1 MLQSFTTVFHQIVIL
16 FILISAGYICTK
28 RGFFS
33 PVTIKELSKFVIYI
47 VTPCVILESFN
58 RPFDAAMLRNMG
70 IAFAA
75 AVGVHLVNILLSKI
89 LLHDQERSKEVVY
102 QFATIFSNCG
112 FMGLPLQQAILG
124 SDGVFYGAMFIAI
137 FNVFTWTYGFILM
150 GKSHQHINGRKIL
163 FNPGVLGVVIGFI
176 IFVTSTAIPS
186 ILLIP
191 IKSFAALNTPVP
203 MVIVGYY
210 LAQVVSLKVLKD
222 RKLVMTTVLKLL
234 ISPIL
239 TLLILYIAGLRGLL
253 LVSLVISAAAPSAA
267 NTVMFAVLFDRDTK
281 LAVTLV
287 SVSVLLS
294 LITMPL
300 MISLAMTVS

>member
-1 MLQSFTTVFHQIVIL
+1 M
-16 FILISAGYICTK
+16 
-28 RGFFS
+28 
-33 PVTIKELSKFVIYI
+33 
-47 VTPCVILESFN
+47 
-58 RPFDAAMLRNMG
+58 
-70 IAFAA
+70 
-75 AVGVHLVNILLSKI
+75 
-89 LLHDQERSKEVVY
+89 
-102 QFATIFSNCG
+102 
-112 FMGLPLQQAILG
+112 
-124 SDGVFYGAMFIAI
+124 
-137 FNVFTWTYGFILM
+137 
-150 GKSHQHINGRKIL
+150 
-163 FNPGVLGVVIGFI
+163 LGVVIGFI

-239 TLLILYIAGLRGLL
+239 TLLILYITGLRGLL